1 MRLRTTL
8 MSGLCFLLVG
18 CNLMTGSPTK
28 PVDPIKPDTKPD
40 QVEVKYSDADY
51 FAFMAKLVEVD
62 QVNSSDDLVVM
73 AEKLKATGLITDV
86 SRLSEIRKKRI
97 DPIRAEDKPAILQA
111 LKGN

>member
-1 MRLRTTL
+1 M

-62 QVNSSDDLVVM
+62 QVNSSDDLVVI
-73 AEKLKATGLITDV
+73 AEKLKATGLIADV

-97 DPIRAEDKPAILQA
+97 EPIAGDDKTRIIAT